1 MVMTSRRRAPS
12 AIVLLAAAAVS
23 LAACSSSSSDDG
35 SLSSSPTTD
44 NSDASTTALP
54 ENASVIILSGDG
66 MGPQQRT
73 AIQYHLYGLDERQP
87 MDALPYAGY
96 LDTIPGDP
104 EYAVTD
110 SAAGATAWSTG
121 MKVPNGTTGLGPDG
135 EDVPTLMS
143 IAQDRGMA
151 TGLVNDH
158 DITNATLA
166 SFGSPVPDRDFKVR
180 IAEGYLDRGV
190 DVLFGG
196 GEKYWYPKG
205 DAGMIPDAGEDDVS
219 EGKSDLVARAQE
231 EGYEYAYDQA
241 TVEALTGPKALAL
254 VQDSAKRRSTEIKGY
269 DYTTD
274 PNYVPPEDL
283 VSKALDILG
292 ENEEGFFLVIE
303 SDDLDSDAHEHDAQ
317 NMMLA
322 GETVNEMVKVITA
335 YQEDHPEVLLIV
347 TADHE
352 TGGMTIENVFDDGE
366 PEPNSDQIA
375 DDPVPYWA
383 KVPENMPLPDGGV
396 PTRSG
401 PFTIK
406 GTDREFK
413 VDWTTPE
420 HTGTMVPV
428 TASGPMADRFT
439 GVHSNTY
446 VFDVVTELWD
456 QN

>member
-1 MVMTSRRRAPS
+1 MTLHRRAPS
-12 AIVLLAAAAVS
+12 AIALLAATAAALS
-23 LAACSSSSSDDG
+23 ACSTSSSDDRP
-35 SLSSSPTTD
+35 SATPTAD
-44 NSDASTTALP
+44 PSGSTTAALP
-54 ENASVIILSGDG
+54 EHPSVIILSGDG

-73 AIQYHLYGLDERQP
+73 AIQYALYGLDERQP

-121 MKVPNGTTGLGPDG
+121 TKVPNGTTGLGPNG

-143 IAQDRGMA
+143 IAHDRGMA

-158 DITNATLA
+158 DVTNATLA
-166 SFGSPVPDRDFKVR
+166 SFGSPVPDRDLKVQ
-180 IAEGYLDRGV
+180 IAEGYLDREV

-196 GEKYWYPKG
+196 GEKYWYPEG
-205 DAGMIPDAGEDDVS
+205 DPGKIPDAGEDDAS
-219 EGKSDLVARAQE
+219 EGETDLVARAQDD
-231 EGYEYAYDQA
+231 GYEYAYDRA
-241 TVEALTGPKALAL
+241 TFDSLAGPKALAL
-254 VQDSAKRRSTEIKGY
+254 VQDSAKRRSTEIRGY

-274 PNYVPPEDL
+274 PHYVAPETL

-292 ENEEGFFLVIE
+292 ADEDGFFLVIE

-322 GETVNEMVKVITA
+322 GESVNEMVKAITA

-352 TGGMTIENVFDDGE
+352 TGGMTIENVLDDGE
-366 PEPNSDQIA
+366 PEPNSDQDA

-383 KVPENMPLPDGGV
+383 RVPENVPLPNGGV
-396 PTRSG
+396 PQRSG

-406 GTDREFK
+406 GTDRQFK
-413 VDWTTPE
+413 VDWTTAE

-428 TASGPMADRFT
+428 TAAGPFAERFT
-439 GVHSNTY
+439 GVHPNTY
-446 VFDVVTELWD
+446 VFDVISELWGES
-456 QN
+456 